1 MSKVYEV
8 DPEAD
13 TLIIISGAQQAPATN
28 GTVVPSKRP
37 RKSDVHVVNGV
48 DNNQPDDLRIK
59 ASSKHLSL
67 ASRPLRNKLS
77 TANGNSPT
85 VQYDGR
91 VHLRIEGYDPAA
103 VTIVLN
109 ALHGK
114 SSRVPKSLDLETI
127 AKVAS
132 FVQAFQCHEAV
143 EAYAERWISRL
154 KTPPTKYTSETASWI
169 FVSYVFQQPDLFRAA
184 TRTAISQGP
193 ALPVGQSLR
202 IPGTVTSKRY
212 SPESH
217 ALPLTAVTDAIEA
230 RRQQLVGKVVSVIHS
245 LVAELKDGTVFCTQG
260 CDLLLLGSLVKA
272 LHQWDLSEPYTGVS
286 FEAITRSL
294 RELQD
299 QVWYVGAPF
308 PRNPNGADKAPSS
321 STPVREERKERFAAH
336 YCGIRGLVNPKLYSL
351 EVSVDGLDLDDILA
365 G

>member
-13 TLIIISGAQQAPATN
+13 TLIIISGAQPTATTN
-28 GTVVPSKRP
+28 GTNETNGAVIPSKRP

-48 DNNQPDDLRIK
+48 DNSQASDLRIK

-77 TANGNSPT
+77 VANGIAPT

-91 VHLRIEGYDPAA
+91 VHLRIEGYDPTA

-114 SSRVPKSLDLETI
+114 SSRIPKSLYLESV

-154 KTPPTKYTSETASWI
+154 SAPPTKYSSDTLSWI
-169 FVSYVFQQPDLFRAA
+169 FVSYVFRQPDLFRAA
-184 TRTAISQGP
+184 TRKAISQGP
-193 ALPVGQSLR
+193 ALVVGQSLR
-202 IPGTVTSKRY
+202 IPDKVTSKTQSFR
-212 SPESH
+212 SRCAS
-217 ALPLTAVTDAIEA
+217 TD
-230 RRQQLVGKVVSVIHS
+230 K
-245 LVAELKDGTVFCTQG
+245 
-260 CDLLLLGSLVKA
+260 
-272 LHQWDLSEPYTGVS
+272 
-286 FEAITRSL
+286 
-294 RELQD
+294 
-299 QVWYVGAPF
+299 
-308 PRNPNGADKAPSS
+308 
-321 STPVREERKERFAAH
+321 
-336 YCGIRGLVNPKLYSL
+336 
-351 EVSVDGLDLDDILA
+351 
-365 G
+365 